1 MTASPP
7 ARLRLGMV
15 GGGRGAFIGETHR
28 IAARLD
34 DRYELVAGALSADPQ
49 RAIESG
55 RDLRLDPMRCYT
67 DFRGMAQAEAE
78 RQDGIDVVSVVT
90 PNVSHH
96 AICKTFLEAGIDVIC
111 DKPLTTTLAEAQDL
125 VATVRRTGRLLGVTY
140 AYTGYP
146 MVREARALIE
156 AGELGTVRIVQVEFA
171 LGWLAGLGE
180 ADSKQAAWR
189 TDPAQSGASFIVGDL
204 GTHCFHLSEFVTGR
218 RVTALAAD
226 LQTIVPGRR
235 LEDNAHILLRYDN
248 GARGAMWVSA
258 VAAGEQ
264 VGLRLRVYGKKGH
277 IAWEQSDPDKLKFAL
292 QGEASRTLVRG
303 QSGLSPAAKRATR
316 IVPACRRAISR
327 RLPLSTAIMP
337 ISWRRGSQARRSIR
351 WPCRRR
357 WLRRA
362 RAAWRLSRPRLVRM
376 PRAAAGATSSRK
388 SEPRRGGRTQP
399 ETRGGPGRNLAP
411 YRSPLFSTCGD

>member
-1 MTASPP
+1 MIASPP
-7 ARLRLGMV
+7 PRLRLGMV

-34 DRYELVAGALSADPQ
+34 DRYELVAGALSSDPQ

-67 DFRGMAQAEAE
+67 DYRDMAQAEATRE
-78 RQDGIDVVSVVT
+78 DGINAVSVVT
-90 PNVSHH
+90 PNATHH
-96 AICKTFLEAGIDVIC
+96 AICKGFLEAGIDVVC

-156 AGELGTVRIVQVEFA
+156 AGELGAVRVVQVEFA
-171 LGWLAGLGE
+171 LGWLSGPSE
-180 ADSKQAAWR
+180 SESKQAAWR
-189 TDPAQSGASFIVGDL
+189 TDPAQAGASFIVGDL

-226 LQTIVPGRR
+226 LQTMVPGRR

-264 VGLRLRVYGKKGH
+264 VGLRLRVYGEKGH
-277 IAWEQSDPDKLKFAL
+277 IAWEQSDPDKLKFVL
-292 QGEASRTLVRG
+292 QGEASRTLLRG

-316 IVPACRRAISR
+316 IVAG
-327 RLPLSTAIMP
+327 LPEGYFEAFATLYRDYADILAARQSGAAPDPLALWAPMVEDGA
-337 ISWRRGSQARRSIR
+337 RGMAFVEAALGSHAEGG
-351 WPCRRR
+351 R
-357 WLRRA
+357 WL
-362 RAAWRLSRPRLVRM
+362 
-376 PRAAAGATSSRK
+376 
-388 SEPRRGGRTQP
+388 EFQP
-399 ETRGGPGRNLAP
+399 EI
-411 YRSPLFSTCGD
+411 

>member
-1 MTASPP
+1 MTESPP

-15 GGGRGAFIGETHR
+15 GGGRGAFIGEAHR
-28 IAARLD
+28 VAARLD

-55 RDLRLDPMRCYT
+55 RDLRLDPIRCYT
-67 DFRGMAQAEAE
+67 DYRGMAQAEAA
-78 RQDGIDVVSVVT
+78 RKDGIDVLSVVT

-156 AGELGTVRIVQVEFA
+156 AGELGAVRIVQVEFA
-171 LGWLAGLGE
+171 LGWLSGPSEG
-180 ADSKQAAWR
+180 DSKQAAWR

-218 RVTALAAD
+218 SVAALASD
-226 LQTIVPGRR
+226 LQTMVPGRR

-264 VGLRLRVYGKKGH
+264 VGLRLRVYGEKGH
-277 IAWEQSDPDKLKFAL
+277 IAWEQSDPDKLRFAL

-303 QSGLSPAAKRATR
+303 QSGLSSAAKRATR
-316 IVPACRRAISR
+316 IAAG
-327 RLPLSTAIMP
+327 LPEGYLEAFATLYRDYADILAARQSGAAPDPLALWAPMVDEGARGMAFVEAALSSHAE
-337 ISWRRGSQARRSIR
+337 GG
-351 WPCRRR
+351 R
-357 WLRRA
+357 WLDF
-362 RAAWRLSRPRLVRM
+362 
-376 PRAAAGATSSRK
+376 
-388 SEPRRGGRTQP
+388 QP
-399 ETRGGPGRNLAP
+399 EI
-411 YRSPLFSTCGD
+411 

>member
-1 MTASPP
+1 MTDSFPD
-7 ARLRLGMV
+7 RLRLGMI

-55 RDLRLDPMRCYT
+55 RDLRLDPVRCYT
-67 DFRGMAQAEAE
+67 DYRDMAQTEAARE
-78 RQDGIDVVSVVT
+78 DGINVVSVVT
-90 PNVSHH
+90 PNASHH
-96 AICKTFLEAGIDVIC
+96 AICKRFIEAGIDVIC

-146 MVREARALIE
+146 MVREARALIG
-156 AGELGTVRIVQVEFA
+156 AGELGAVRVVQVEFA
-171 LGWLAGLGE
+171 LGWLSGPGE
-180 ADSKQAAWR
+180 GDCKQAAWR
-189 TDPAQSGASFIVGDL
+189 TDPAQAGASFIVGDL

-218 RVTALAAD
+218 RVAALVAD
-226 LQTIVPGRR
+226 LQTMVPGRR

-264 VGLRLRVYGKKGH
+264 VGLRLRVYGEKGH

-303 QSGLSPAAKRATR
+303 QSGLSDAAKRATR
-316 IVPACRRAISR
+316 IVAG
-327 RLPLSTAIMP
+327 LPEGYFEAFATLYRDYADILAARQSGAAADPLALWAPMVEEGA
-337 ISWRRGSQARRSIR
+337 RGMAFVEAALNSHAAGG
-351 WPCRRR
+351 R
-357 WLRRA
+357 WLDF
-362 RAAWRLSRPRLVRM
+362 
-376 PRAAAGATSSRK
+376 
-388 SEPRRGGRTQP
+388 QP
-399 ETRGGPGRNLAP
+399 EM
-411 YRSPLFSTCGD
+411 